1 MATDLVKADQI
12 NASFQG
18 MSQLPIVRQLGLLI
32 GLAASI
38 AIGVYVVLWS
48 QSPNFSI
55 LFHQATAR
63 DAGEIANVLQS
74 RNIKYQIDTSSGVI
88 MVETP
93 KLHEAR
99 MALAEQNLPGN
110 SAGGFEFVKEPQG
123 ITTNNFIQD
132 KRYQVALQNE
142 LAKTIMWM
150 SAVNNARIHLALP
163 KQSAFLADRRK
174 PSASVLVDLAQ
185 GRRLEDEQI
194 ESIMNLVASSV
205 PNLTNENVTVVDS
218 RGRLLSKTETETGI
232 GLSSKQL
239 AYKKQIEEDFS
250 RNIESILSPI
260 TGSGKVRAQVVAQ
273 MDFTQ
278 FEMTQESFNPDVPA
292 VRSEQRV
299 EENSVGSAPLGGIP
313 GALTNEPPAN
323 AQAPQRAGNRA
334 GGKEDSKGP
343 AKSTVRYTINNEL
356 DRSIVHKR
364 QSPGVIKKLSVAVVV
379 DHKSVTNAEGVA
391 TATPYTKEELQRFTS
406 LAKEAVGFTA
416 IRGDSVNVIN
426 AEFSAPNPL
435 GPAPEESLLDQPW
448 VWDLGKQLLGGLLA
462 AIVLFGVLRPVMKN
476 LSVVPVA
483 AGVGEVGEG
492 DELADDQLS
501 ISGESGPRLPKPNE
515 YESDLE
521 MAKSMAVQE
530 PKRVAQVVKQWV
542 NE

>member
-1 MATDLVKADQI
+1 MATELVKADQI

-18 MSQLPIVRQLGLLI
+18 MSQLPVVRQLGLLI

-48 QSPNFSI
+48 QSPNYSV
-55 LFHQATAR
+55 LYSQATPR

-99 MALAEQNLPGN
+99 MALAEQNLPGDT
-110 SAGGFEFVKEPQG
+110 AGGFEFIKEPQG
-123 ITTNNFIQD
+123 LTTNNFIQD

-150 SAVNNARIHLALP
+150 SAVNNARVHLALP
-163 KQSAFLADRRK
+163 KQSAFLSDRRK
-174 PSASVLVDLAQ
+174 PSASVLLDLAV
-185 GRRLEDEQI
+185 GRRLEDEQV
-194 ESIMNLVASSV
+194 ESIINLVASSV
-205 PNLTNENVTVVDS
+205 PNMSSENVTVVDS
-218 RGRLLSKTETETGI
+218 RGRLLSKTDPETGI

-239 AYKKQIEEDFS
+239 AYKKQIEEDLS
-250 RNIESILSPI
+250 RNIENILLPI
-260 TGSGKVRAQVVAQ
+260 TGQGKVRAQVVAQ
-273 MDFTQ
+273 MDFTHL
-278 FEMTQESFNPDVPA
+278 EMTQESYNPDVPA
-292 VRSEQRV
+292 IRSEQRV
-299 EENSVGSAPLGGIP
+299 EENSTGSALNGGIP
-313 GALTNEPPAN
+313 GALSNEPPAA
-323 AQAPQRAGNRA
+323 AQAPQQAGQA
-334 GGKEDSKGP
+334 GAQEARKGP
-343 AKSTVRYTINNEL
+343 SKSSVRYTINNEL

-379 DHKSVTNAEGVA
+379 DNKVVTNAEGVA
-391 TATPYTKEELQRFTS
+391 TSEPYSKEELDRFIS
-406 LAKEAVGFTA
+406 LAKEAVGFTP

-426 AEFSAPNPL
+426 AAFTA
-435 GPAPEESLLDQPW
+435 PAPAEVLPEPGLLEQAW

-476 LSVVPVA
+476 LSSVPA
-483 AGVGEVGEG
+483 TAQAGENAETG
-492 DELADDQLS
+492 DLADDQLT
-501 ISGESGPRLPKPNE
+501 ITGEKGPRLPKPNE

-521 MAKSMAVQE
+521 MAKSMALQE